1 MRLQDKEI
9 KFHTLKN
16 ENGRNYKKL
25 IQIKYMSSYS
35 KIIRPRLQSPYS
47 FKKADSK
54 YETGLNILVF
64 YHVCWFCLCFIT
76 NSGLNICIIKNN
88 TCDNLTNSF
97 MIHKTYDCI
106 KCVKLKEISITLVY
120 LMTCWNPENLI
131 NTYTWRKRN

>member
-16 ENGRNYKKL
+16 ENGRNYKEL
-25 IQIKYMSSYS
+25 IQIKYLSSYS
-35 KIIRPRLQSPYS
+35 KIVRPRLQSLYS

-88 TCDNLTNSF
+88 TCNNLTNSF
-97 MIHKTYDCI
+97 MIHKMYDCI

>member
-1 MRLQDKEI
+1 MGLQDKEI

-16 ENGRNYKKL
+16 ENGRNYKEL
-25 IQIKYMSSYS
+25 IQIKYLSSYS
-35 KIIRPRLQSPYS
+35 KIVCPRLQSLYS

-64 YHVCWFCLCFIT
+64 YHVCWFCLCFIM
-76 NSGLNICIIKNN
+76 NSGLNICNIKNN

-97 MIHKTYDCI
+97 MIHKMYDCI
-106 KCVKLKEISITLVY
+106 KYVKLKEISITLVY

-131 NTYTWRKRN
+131 STYTWRKRN

>member
-1 MRLQDKEI
+1 MGLQDKEI
-9 KFHTLKN
+9 KFHSLKN
-16 ENGRNYKKL
+16 ENGRNYKEL
-25 IQIKYMSSYS
+25 IQIKYLSSYS
-35 KIIRPRLQSPYS
+35 KIIRPRLQSLYS

-76 NSGLNICIIKNN
+76 NSGLNICNIKNN

-97 MIHKTYDCI
+97 MIHKMYDCI